1 MQVKRSLTIKQ
12 MSLVTVV
19 ALATICIFIVIQM
32 FDFIQQRKE
41 VYHIQLDNIGYSVS
55 QPLERALWDRNM
67 HEIQRAL
74 DNLMELDFLTKANL
88 IVNAELISVH
98 SQRGPN
104 GKVPRLAEKLLSL
117 PIVSLIPLYSPDYNA
132 IDPQPMG
139 YLILEADSYKL
150 YQYTLKRFST
160 LLVAYLL
167 LAFMLSIAIS
177 WCLNRLLV
185 YPLRA
190 IADDLRTLPVES
202 IQYHQL
208 TLPRHHQ
215 DDELGV
221 LVRSYNRNQQAL
233 VQAHHQL
240 TRMSTRDSIT
250 DLPNYTLF
258 QELLKQQLVNSSY
271 EKQPFSLLFIDLDF
285 FKEIYQALGQEQGN
299 RGLIDAVRRM
309 REVLGEHTLLARL
322 HGEEFIVLS
331 KSLESPLH
339 AMQLA
344 KRLVRNI
351 TLPLSIDEYQY
362 QPTVSI
368 GIAQYPNDGE
378 EPDELIAHAQ
388 AAMLLAQQR
397 GKNQVLF
404 FEPDMTNNIQQRLI
418 MESEVV
424 RGMKENQFRIYL
436 QPQVDMATGQPY
448 GAEAL
453 IRWHYADNDIRY
465 PGDFIPLA
473 EETGLILELG
483 AWVLE
488 EACSTLA
495 HWKQQGI
502 PLTLS
507 VNLSALQL
515 QQPDL
520 IRQLSRLCKRHDFC
534 PNKLILELTE
544 TANIYDL
551 RAVLPTLI
559 KMRNLGISIALDDFG
574 TGYCNLNY
582 LSHLPV
588 DELKID
594 KSFVDGLPDDDE
606 LVQIVN
612 SIAHVL
618 SLKVV
623 IEGVETQQQV
633 DWLLAHGMHFAQGYF
648 FSRALPYEMFKEK
661 YLSSYY

>member
-67 HEIQRAL
+67 KEIQRAL

-104 GKVPRLAEKLLSL
+104 GKVPHVVEKLLSL
-117 PIVSLIPLYSPDYNA
+117 PIVSLIPLYSPEYNA

-139 YLILEADSYKL
+139 YLVLEADSYKL
-150 YQYTLKRFST
+150 YQYTLKRLST

-190 IADDLRTLPVES
+190 IADDLRTLPVEN

-208 TLPRHHQ
+208 TLPRYHQ

-240 TRMSTRDSIT
+240 TRMSTRDPIT

-258 QELLKQQLVNSSY
+258 QELLKQQLLNSGH
-271 EKQPFSLLFIDLDF
+271 EKQPFSLLFINLDS
-285 FKEIYQALGQEQGN
+285 FKDIYQALGQEQGN
-299 RGLIDAVRRM
+299 LGLIDAVQRM
-309 REVLGEHTLLARL
+309 KEVLGEHTLLARL

-331 KSLESPLH
+331 KSQESPLH
-339 AMQLA
+339 AMQLGQ
-344 KRLVRNI
+344 RLVENI
-351 TLPLSIDEYQY
+351 TIPLSINEYQY

-368 GIAQYPNDGE
+368 GIAQYPSDSE
-378 EPDELIAHAQ
+378 EPDGLIAHAQ
-388 AAMLLAQQR
+388 AAMLLAQRR

-424 RGMKENQFRIYL
+424 RGMKENQFRLYL

-453 IRWHYADNDIRY
+453 IRWHYTENDIRY

-488 EACSTLA
+488 EACTTLA
-495 HWKQQGI
+495 HWKQQAI

-515 QQPDL
+515 QQPD
-520 IRQLSRLCKRHDFC
+520 IIEQLSGLCQQHDFC
-534 PNKLILELTE
+534 PSRLILELTE

-551 RAVLPTLI
+551 KAVLPTLI
-559 KMRNLGISIALDDFG
+559 KMRDLGISIALDDFG

-612 SIAHVL
+612 SIAQIL

-633 DWLLAHGMHFAQGYF
+633 DWLLAHGMHFAQGYL
-648 FSRALPYEMFKEK
+648 FSRPLPYEMFKEK